1 MKSSSYFHLILPS
14 IVCLFAPAAA
24 LAQEG
29 EAVSL
34 KVDLVAWGHDIPGL
48 SVTAANKK
56 EGVTAKAF
64 QYSKAVSYAGS
75 NVMEIYQSASA
86 GSEKNDPG
94 APVPPQPAQ
103 AGKPPASTP
112 ASTEPVSPELLKR
125 RKEKPDLVAL
135 AAIPANSKRVT
146 VLLAPGPDH
155 TYKTVVIDDDP
166 SKLPLGNLRIH
177 NYSAFVIAMRC
188 NGTTAKELK
197 TRDAFVVKPKN
208 HQVIYELAYQDGEEW
223 KMLENNIVRVGD
235 EEQAQMIVLKSDAEY
250 FQATNGTR
258 SGFLQAVILRRQK
271 EAPEP

>member
-1 MKSSSYFHLILPS
+1 MKSSSYFRLILPS
-14 IVCLFAPAAA
+14 LVCLFAPAAA

-29 EAVSL
+29 DAVSL
-34 KVDLVAWGHDIPGL
+34 KVDLVAWGHDISGL
-48 SVTAANKK
+48 SVSAANKK

-64 QYSKAVSYAGS
+64 QYSKPVSYAGS
-75 NVMEIYQSASA
+75 NVMEIYQNSNA
-86 GSEKNDPG
+86 GAETKDPG
-94 APVPPQPAQ
+94 APVPPQPPKTAKPA
-103 AGKPPASTP
+103 AGEA

-146 VLLAPGPDH
+146 ILLAPGPDH

-188 NGTTAKELK
+188 NGTAAKELK
-197 TRDAFVVKPKN
+197 TKDAFVVKPNN
-208 HQVIYELAYQDGEEW
+208 HQVIYELAYQDGEQW

-235 EEQAQMIVLKSDAEY
+235 DEQAQMIVLKSDSDY
-250 FQATNGTR
+250 FQSTNGTR
-258 SGFLQAVILRRQK
+258 SGFLQAVILRRPK